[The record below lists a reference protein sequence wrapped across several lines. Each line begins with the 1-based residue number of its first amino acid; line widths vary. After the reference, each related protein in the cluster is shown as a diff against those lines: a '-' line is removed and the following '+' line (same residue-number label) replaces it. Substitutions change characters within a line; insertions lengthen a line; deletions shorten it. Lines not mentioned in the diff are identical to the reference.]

1 MSFSSFESKVV
12 KNCEIMSEN
21 SKIDELSKKKAKTK
35 IKCCIGHCK
44 NDEPPLF
51 PFPKNQ
57 NIRNFW
63 EEATGKFN
71 VKSGHIKVCM
81 KHFSPDDLI
90 RDLKSELLGLP
101 LKPKLKPESIPH
113 LNLSLAESEEKSVQE
128 NVDIPQ
134 VTKSGRIVKPKFK
147 TSPAVKG
154 KNLKPFE

>member
-1 MSFSSFESKVV
+1 M
-12 KNCEIMSEN
+12 IEN
-21 SKIDELSKKKAKTK
+21 PENEEVSKKKAKTK
-35 IKCCIGHCK
+35 IKCCISHCK
-44 NDEPPLF
+44 NDQPPLF
-51 PFPKNQ
+51 PFPKNP
-57 NIRNFW
+57 NIRSFW
-63 EEATGKFN
+63 EEATGKFD

-81 KHFSPDDLI
+81 KHFSSDDLI

-101 LKPKLKPESIPH
+101 LKPKLKPESVPH